1 MARTRAG
8 SGQIQP
14 NLKIQGDQGIIIPVG
29 TTAQRNPSP
38 EPGEVR
44 FNTDL
49 ATFEG
54 YTGQIWGGMGP
65 FPFVKSEYFEGDGS
79 TYSFALEQ
87 QISNPEDL
95 TVLINGVQ
103 LRAGIDFQI
112 VGLRNLVFQEDDG
125 TINPPNPGAEISVR
139 YFVPITSASVIA
151 NSISVEELAVVPG
164 NAGQLLSI
172 DANQDLVFTSIIPD
186 SAVGVDQLIYTGNTG
201 VDGQAV
207 LKQGAGFTIGE
218 VSSIAENSIGV
229 RELNVSDGQVGQ
241 VLATDGQ
248 GNLTFITISGGGSG
262 VGAVGSF
269 FDLSGQIAY
278 NQIPDD
284 IIDIAKLDVTDGTAG
299 QVLSTDGNGTL
310 SFIDVA
316 SVTITGSNIGSG
328 QGVFAQKNVN
338 DLEFKSINVGSGLSI
353 VSNDDTITITNSS
366 PNIAQN
372 TFNVITVA
380 GQSSIAADS
389 VSDTLTFVE
398 GNNITITTDPTN
410 DAITIEASGGG
421 LTQNIW
427 ETIIADSG
435 TTTANSTTDTLSIL
449 GGTDIETSIVNDELT
464 INWTGTAG
472 DPDQN
477 VFVTFAGDVGSTTA
491 NTTTDQLNIVGGTD
505 IGTSVSGDTLT
516 INYTG
521 SVVATNSFST
531 IAVSGQS
538 NVTADTSTDTL
549 TLVAGSNVTITTD
562 PATDAITINAA
573 AGSGGS
579 GTVGLGTVNHLAY
592 YPATGTTI
600 SDTGSDLQWDSGN
613 SLLSVVG
620 TVDATIVQ
628 GDTIQS
634 TGTGV
639 PTFTSGS
646 DIVFDAASG
655 VGNIDVGGSRI
666 IDVGT
671 PTANTDATS
680 KSYVDTSITTAINN
694 YTPTMSGII
703 TDTRIVLTS
712 TGGPNVN
719 GDIRLET
726 AADGNVIIQTNATA
740 NPLQNGVFSVEAGE
754 IVLYSQNGDI
764 TLGSAVDANINMT
777 AQGTGYFD
785 IRSGSGND
793 TVIITTN
800 PGHSGNPWGNGLV
813 IDALNTR
820 IGLVGRLSYNGL
832 NGNGISTSV
841 GVTGDQY
848 GDIGMDENHI
858 YFCTADYDGVTHIWN
873 RLPWAQIGTS
883 WTNTANAASVYQ
895 NLFVQVDGDTG
906 TTTADSTA
914 DVLTIAGGTD
924 ISTAVSGDTVT
935 INYTGT
941 VNPPTL
947 PAITQL
953 AVTPNFSIA
962 YRMDQYGTT
971 DNPTVYAI
979 SGTTIAFDL
988 TNVTPSHPFAIEDS
1002 GGTQYNDGLV
1012 HIAPDGTVST
1022 GSNAQGKIEGVL
1034 YWKIPI
1040 GTTGNYFYQ
1049 CTFHSA
1055 MRGTITIK
1063 DFATL

>member
-218 VSSIAENSIGV
+218 VSSIAQNSIGV

-338 DLEFKSINVGSGLSI
+338 DLEFKSINVGSGLSV

-655 VGNIDVGGSRI
+655 VGNIDVGGSKI

-671 PTANTDATS
+671 PTAATDAAT
-680 KSYVDTSITTAINN
+680 KAYVDAIT
-694 YTPTMSGII
+694 P
-703 TDTRIVLTS
+703 
-712 TGGPNVN
+712 
-719 GDIRLET
+719 GDP
-726 AADGNVIIQTNATA
+726 D
-740 NPLQNGVFSVEAGE
+740 
-754 IVLYSQNGDI
+754 
-764 TLGSAVDANINMT
+764 
-777 AQGTGYFD
+777 
-785 IRSGSGND
+785 
-793 TVIITTN
+793 
-800 PGHSGNPWGNGLV
+800 
-813 IDALNTR
+813 
-820 IGLVGRLSYNGL
+820 
-832 NGNGISTSV
+832 
-841 GVTGDQY
+841 
-848 GDIGMDENHI
+848 
-858 YFCTADYDGVTHIWN
+858 
-873 RLPWAQIGTS
+873 
-883 WTNTANAASVYQ
+883 Q
-895 NLFVQVDGDTG
+895 NLFETIAADSG
-906 TTTADSTA
+906 TTTANTTTDT
-914 DVLTIAGGTD
+914 LTIAGGTD
-924 ISTAVSGDTVT
+924 ISTSITGDTLTVAFTGTIPTDVGDLTDTGNLIPTDISDLTDTGGSLTAQNLFASITADTGTTTADDAQDTLTVTGGTDITTAISGDTLT
-935 INYTGT
+935 INYSGT

-988 TNVTPSHPFAIEDS
+988 TAVTPSHPFAIEDS